1 MTQLQLHFF
10 LRGAKIPVLTFE
22 CGSVFR
28 DQPQRGR
35 AAGGGLGPAQAQEGE
50 AAQETE
56 NINKG
61 IPEINE
67 TILYDWSRLTLVSQ
81 IH

>member
-10 LRGAKIPVLTFE
+10 LRGAKIPVLTVE
-22 CGSVFR
+22 CDSVFR

-35 AAGGGLGPAQAQEGE
+35 AAGGGVGPAQAQEGE

-67 TILYDWSRLTLVSQ
+67 TIYDWSRLTLVSQ